1 MDVIM
6 NLMRINFNKYND
18 NIIQLV
24 LREILIHKQL
34 IIYTLAIQNQVLNQN
49 V

>member
-1 MDVIM
+1 MDVIIY
-6 NLMRINFNKYND
+6 LMRINFNKYND
-18 NIIQLV
+18 NIIQHA
-24 LREILIHKQL
+24 LREILIHRQS